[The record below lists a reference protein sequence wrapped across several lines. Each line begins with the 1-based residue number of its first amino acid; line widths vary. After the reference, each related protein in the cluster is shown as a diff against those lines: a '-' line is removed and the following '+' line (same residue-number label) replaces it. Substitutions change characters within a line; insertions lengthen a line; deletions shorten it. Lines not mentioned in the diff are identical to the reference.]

1 MQVLLRL
8 IAWLGD
14 KTGALGTLVA
24 AMGCAMCFPALAS
37 IGAALGLGF
46 LSQWEGLFLD
56 VLLPLFA
63 GIALLANVLGWLSH
77 RRALRGLLGISGPL
91 MVLAT
96 MYPLWQYA
104 WSTNLLYGG
113 IALMLASALWDLLSP
128 AARSCTNLR
137 AHRQPAGDAG
147 GGDVASR

>member
-1 MQVLLRL
+1 MIWV
-8 IAWLGD
+8 GD
-14 KTGALGTLVA
+14 KAGALGTLVA

-63 GIALLANVLGWLSH
+63 GIALVANLLGWMSH
-77 RRALRGLLGISGPL
+77 RQVLRGLLGISGPL

-96 MYPLWQYA
+96 MYPLWQYG
-104 WSTNLLYGG
+104 WSTHLLYGG
-113 IALMLASALWDLLSP
+113 IALMLVSALWDLRSP
-128 AARSCTNLR
+128 ARRSCAAQT
-137 AHRQPAGDAG
+137 
-147 GGDVASR
+147 

>member
-1 MQVLLRL
+1 MNLLLRWST
-8 IAWLGD
+8 WLGD

-63 GIALLANVLGWLSH
+63 GIALLANALGWLQH
-77 RRALRGLLGISGPL
+77 RQVLRGLLGISGPL

-96 MYPLWQYA
+96 MYPLWQYN

-113 IALMLASALWDLLSP
+113 IALMLVSAGWDLFSP
-128 AARSCTNLR
+128 ARRSC
-137 AHRQPAGDAG
+137 AAKA
-147 GGDVASR
+147 